1 MATAKKTS
9 TKKKTTTKRS
19 VSAKTTKKSVSKKP
33 VVSKKK
39 ASKLPKANP
48 PMVTLEK
55 LFKFNIFSAVTNIG
69 FAVLSVIFLSSASV
83 TLLWAHAT
91 KDDLAATE
99 NALAPA
105 FTNIVTVEVRYLL
118 ALLFGIS
125 AIFSILLATKLRAK
139 YEKGIDKK
147 VSALRWIFVGIT
159 SALTLEIVSVL
170 GGVVDSGTLKLVG
183 GLIFITSILGWLS
196 EVQNKS
202 GKKDFAPFYLS
213 LFTGALAWVPLV
225 MSLVGTSLY
234 GIENFSWYV
243 YALAVLVLA
252 GFISFALNQY
262 RYIKGAANSNEY
274 LEVEGRYVSSD
285 FLIKLAVFVV
295 TFIAFY
301 K

>member
-33 VVSKKK
+33 VAKKK
-39 ASKLPKANP
+39 ASKSSKANS

-55 LFKFNIFSAVTNIG
+55 LFKFNIFSAVTNAG

-125 AIFSILLATKLRAK
+125 AVFSILLSTKLRAK
-139 YEKGIDKK
+139 YEKGIDNK

-183 GLIFITSILGWLS
+183 GLILITSVLGWLS

-225 MSLVGTSLY
+225 MSLVGTAVY

-262 RYIKGAANSNEY
+262 RYIKGAANSTEY

-295 TFIAFY
+295 TFVAFY